1 MTRTGK
7 QEAAAW
13 RKLAEEVD
21 ASPNRTKLF
30 LCLCIN
36 GVSERWWPDSKVSAP
51 VPELRGRM
59 SDRIKGH
66 DFGGVTGV
74 PYPWNLDENNYASNR
89 ARVLA
94 CLWLAHEAEEEES

>member
-36 GVSERWWPDSKVSAP
+36 GEEERWWPDSKVSAP

-66 DFGGVTGV
+66 DFGRSAYIPEAWTTIDSG
-74 PYPWNLDENNYASNR
+74 EHNNV
-89 ARVLA
+89 RVLA
-94 CLWLAHEAEEEES
+94 CLWMAHEAEEEG